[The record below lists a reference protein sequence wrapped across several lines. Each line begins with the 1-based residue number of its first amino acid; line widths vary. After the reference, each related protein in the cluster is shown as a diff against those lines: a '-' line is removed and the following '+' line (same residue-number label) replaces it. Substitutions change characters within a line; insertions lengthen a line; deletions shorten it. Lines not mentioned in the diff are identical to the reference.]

1 MTQQPLVTIITAAY
15 NRASVLRYAL
25 LSVLQQTYQ
34 NWEYIVVGDGC
45 TDDTESLMRGID
57 DPRVQFINLKKNSG
71 GQSAPHNHGLSL
83 AQGEYIFYLN
93 QDDFYFPDH
102 IASRVDFL
110 RQSEADITW
119 GPVALPSP
127 TDEKETDWAKQLV
140 TLGGVTGNNRFDP
153 TVFIISSC
161 WAMRADTAQT
171 IGLWKPA
178 EQTLVSPSQELLF
191 RASKMGADIQFHP
204 HISVLCIYSGA
215 RVNSYLSGDAEHQY
229 YFDFI
234 NSGPE
239 GRGKIAETAALTL
252 AGQRASFSRL
262 SLDVIKYPVS
272 VVLRAFLQAIGKH
285 PLTLNYYL
293 RYRRYGGFVSW
304 HRKKVLK
311 TS

>member
-15 NRASVLRYAL
+15 NRANVLRYAL
-25 LSVLQQTYQ
+25 LSVMQQTYQ
-34 NWEYIVVGDGC
+34 NWEYLVVGDGC
-45 TDDTESLMRGID
+45 TDDTESLIRGID
-57 DPRVQFINLKKNSG
+57 DPRVQFINLKENSG

-110 RQSEADITW
+110 RQSGADITW

-127 TDEKETDWAKQLV
+127 AEEGMNWAKQSV
-140 TLGGVTGNNRFDP
+140 MLGGVTRNNRFDP
-153 TVFIISSC
+153 TVFVISSC

-191 RASKMGADIQFHP
+191 RASRMGADIQFHP
-204 HISVLCIYSGA
+204 RISILCIYSGA

-234 NSGPE
+234 NSDPE
-239 GRGKIAETAALTL
+239 GKIAETAALTL
-252 AGQRASFSRL
+252 AGQRASFLRL
-262 SLDVIKYPVS
+262 CLDVIKYPVS

-285 PLTLNYYL
+285 PLTINYYL

>member
-1 MTQQPLVTIITAAY
+1 M
-15 NRASVLRYAL
+15 
-25 LSVLQQTYQ
+25 
-34 NWEYIVVGDGC
+34 VGDGC

-57 DPRVQFINLKKNSG
+57 DPRVQFINLKENSG

-191 RASKMGADIQFHP
+191 RASRMGADFQFHP

>member
-15 NRASVLRYAL
+15 NRANVLRYAL
-25 LSVLQQTYQ
+25 LSVMQQTYQ
-34 NWEYIVVGDGC
+34 NWEYLVVGDGC
-45 TDDTESLMRGID
+45 TDDTESLIRGID
-57 DPRVQFINLKKNSG
+57 DPRVQFINLKENSG

-110 RQSEADITW
+110 RQSGADITW

-127 TDEKETDWAKQLV
+127 AEEGMNWAKQSV
-140 TLGGVTGNNRFDP
+140 MLGGVTRNNRFDP
-153 TVFIISSC
+153 TVFVISSC

-191 RASKMGADIQFHP
+191 RASRMGADIQFHP
-204 HISVLCIYSGA
+204 RISILCIYSGA

-234 NSGPE
+234 NSDPE
-239 GRGKIAETAALTL
+239 GRSKIAETAALTL
-252 AGQRASFSRL
+252 AGQRASFLRL
-262 SLDVIKYPVS
+262 CLDVIKYPVS

-285 PLTLNYYL
+285 PLTINYYL